1 MCERAVLVKPPER
14 GTGPVHRNQAFT
26 TESEKPAA
34 TDRNPELDWSAKY
47 RSWEVHMS
55 NPSLPGG
62 PSEYLESLMRAGQ
75 QATKQLD
82 DAFAAAMGVENKP
95 GNGGATSPFDVAAN
109 LQRQFW
115 SPVLDFWR
123 GFLGDMPTAGSAPRG
138 DRRFKDEAWSN
149 SSYFDFLRKSYQA
162 GSKQLTELVDQAQVD
177 DRSKLQLRF
186 YARQFIDAMS
196 PSNFPA
202 TNPEVIRTAIR
213 TRATSLAAGMQNL
226 IEDLQKGRITR
237 VDESAF
243 EVGRNLAVT
252 PGTVVFENE
261 LIQLI
266 QYTPQTK
273 DVLKTPLLMVPP
285 CINKYYLLDLG
296 AGNSFVEY
304 AVAQGHQVF
313 LISWRSAVAATQY
326 LTWDDYLKL
335 GPLQAIDVVRDI
347 TGVDRINALGFCVGG
362 TILSCAAGVLAARRE
377 DKIATMT
384 LLTTM
389 IDFVDPG
396 EIGLLIDPASMA
408 LREAAI
414 GSGGILPGK
423 ELAFTFGTLRANDL
437 IWRYAVDSYMK
448 GAPPEAFDLLYW
460 DSDSVSLPGPMYCW
474 YTRNT
479 YLENRIKDPGATTQC
494 GERIDL
500 SKVKAPIYLLA
511 SREDHIVPW
520 QSAFR
525 SKDIIGSEPRFVLA
539 ASGHVAGVIN
549 PPARNKRSYWIN
561 DKLDGD
567 ANEWLDKSKEQPGS
581 WWPDWDAWLKRR
593 SGDTIPAPAEPGNSR
608 YPAIEPAP
616 GRYVKQ
622 KSN

>member
-1 MCERAVLVKPPER
+1 MGSPSSQS
-14 GTGPVHRNQAFT
+14 G
-26 TESEKPAA
+26 S
-34 TDRNPELDWSAKY
+34 SA
-47 RSWEVHMS
+47 
-55 NPSLPGG
+55 
-62 PSEYLESLMRAGQ
+62 YLESLMRAGQ
-75 QATKQLD
+75 EATKQFD
-82 DAFAAAMGVENKP
+82 DALTAAMGVETKP
-95 GNGGATSPFDVAAN
+95 GKSGEMSPLAVTAN
-109 LQRQFW
+109 MQQQYW
-115 SPVLDFWR
+115 SPIFDFWR
-123 GFLGDMPTAGSAPRG
+123 GFFNVKSATNTDSRVQAPRG
-138 DRRFKDEAWSN
+138 DRRFKDEVWSQ
-149 SSYFDFLRKSYQA
+149 SPYYDLLKQSYLLN
-162 GSKQLTELVDQAQVD
+162 SKQLTEFVDEALID
-177 DRSKLQLRF
+177 DKSKLQLRF

-213 TRATSLAAGMQNL
+213 TRSASLAAGMQNL

-237 VDESAF
+237 VDEAAF
-243 EVGRNLAVT
+243 EIGRNLAVT

-266 QYTPQTK
+266 QYTPQTAE
-273 DVLKTPLLMVPP
+273 VEKTPLLIVPP

-313 LISWRSAVAATQY
+313 LISWRSAVAETQY
-326 LTWDDYLKL
+326 LTWDDYLNL
-335 GPLQAIDVVRDI
+335 GPLKAIDVVRDI
-347 TGVDRINALGFCVGG
+347 ADADQIHALGFCVGG

-377 DKIATMT
+377 DKLTTMT

-389 IDFVDPG
+389 VDFADTG
-396 EIGLLIDPASMA
+396 EIGLLIDHAGVA
-408 LREAAI
+408 LREATI

-437 IWRYAVDSYMK
+437 IWRYVVDSYMK
-448 GAPPEAFDLLYW
+448 GAPADAFDLLYW

-479 YLENRIKDPGATTQC
+479 YLENRIKEPGATTQC
-494 GERIDL
+494 GERVDL
-500 SKVKAPIYLLA
+500 SKAKIPLYLLA

-520 QSAFR
+520 QSAYR
-525 SKDIIGSEPRFVLA
+525 SKGLIGKDPRFVLA

-549 PPARNKRSYWIN
+549 PPARNKRSYWTHDDLN
-561 DKLDGD
+561 GD
-567 ANEWLDKSKEQPGS
+567 AADWLEKAEEKPGS
-581 WWPDWDAWLKRR
+581 WWPDWDAWMKRHS
-593 SGDTIPAPAEPGNSR
+593 SGTVPAPSRPGNAR
-608 YPAIEPAP
+608 YQVIEPAP